1 VNDQSP
7 KSQPAPDADL
17 VSRLGLNRIDVRRF
31 SRKQQIL
38 AGAGALV
45 VLLILFFTLRGGP
58 RHEYLTQEVTRGDLH
73 VTVSATGTLQP
84 KDQVDVGAEVSGRI
98 DAIDVDFNSRV
109 KKGQELARINTDQI
123 QAQLSQARA
132 TLAQAQA
139 TLQESARI
147 RTRFGALLR
156 SKAVSP
162 QDVDTANANYQRAVA
177 GVNLGAAQVKQM
189 MTSLSKATIYS
200 PINGVVLDR
209 KVEVGQTV
217 VAAMTTPVLFTL
229 ASDLSEMELD
239 VDIDEAD
246 VGQIHNGAPATF
258 TVDAYPSRK
267 FTARLVSLHNAPKT
281 VQGVVTY
288 QGVLTVSNPGGL
300 LKPGMTATSEISAAS
315 VQNALLVPNSALR
328 FIPPEDVKAK
338 APETPAANGQ
348 SAGRVWVV
356 QGSKIVPR
364 DLKLGA
370 TNGRSTIVLSGDLS
384 PGDQVATDIKGAE
397 SSPPSSSSG
406 P

>member
-1 VNDQSP
+1 VNDQSS

-38 AGAGALV
+38 AGVGALV
-45 VLLILFFTLRGGP
+45 VLLILFFSLRGGP

-139 TLQESARI
+139 TLQESSRI
-147 RTRFGALLR
+147 RTRFRALLR

-288 QGVLTVSNPGGL
+288 QGVLIVSNPGGL
-300 LKPGMTATSEISAAS
+300 LKPGMTASAEISAAS
-315 VQNALLVPNSALR
+315 VHDALLVPNAALR
-328 FIPPEDVKAK
+328 FLPPNDVKDK
-338 APETPAANGQ
+338 APPMPPTNGQ
-348 SAGRVWVV
+348 STGRVWLQ
-356 QGSKIVPR
+356 QGRSVVPR

-370 TNGRSTIVLSGDLS
+370 TNGRSTVVLSGELS
-384 PGDQVATDIKGAE
+384 PGDAVVTDLKGADT
-397 SSPPSSSSG
+397 SPSSSSSG